1 MKNKVVVING
11 ASDGLGEATAHL
23 LSAQGATIVLGA
35 RRLERLQALS
45 AELNAQGAQATAMQT
60 DVTDRQQVKALVDV
74 AVQASVPDI
83 FELRLCWTGNP

>member
-1 MKNKVVVING
+1 MKNKVVVITG
-11 ASDGLGEATAHL
+11 ASNGLGEATAQL

-74 AVQASVPDI
+74 VVQASY
-83 FELRLCWTGNP
+83 LRSCSLRS